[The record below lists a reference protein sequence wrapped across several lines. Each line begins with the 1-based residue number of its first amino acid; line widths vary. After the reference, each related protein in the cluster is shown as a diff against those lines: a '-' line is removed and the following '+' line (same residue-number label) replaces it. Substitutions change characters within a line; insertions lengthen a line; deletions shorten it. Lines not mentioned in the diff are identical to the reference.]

1 MKPNHTS
8 EVKLWFRYNYSQACG
23 DCNCSFAFFLLIVV
37 LIFILV
43 LQIAQE
49 ISKKYKNRPVNI
61 MGEINTV

>member
-1 MKPNHTS
+1 MFGLP
-8 EVKLWFRYNYSQACG
+8 
-23 DCNCSFAFFLLIVV
+23 LL
-37 LIFILV
+37 LSILL